1 MSMNLVTLLYLVA
14 SVCFIQALKG
24 LSHPTTSIRGNVF
37 GMTGMLIAV
46 LTTAALIVQL
56 AGGNAL
62 GLGWVLLGLLVGGSA
77 GTLMAQRVEMTRMPE
92 LVAFMHSMIGLA
104 AVFIAVAAVAEPWAF
119 GITPAPV
126 AAVVGASTPLGT
138 MVFDGMALPAIPYGN
153 RLELFL
159 GAAIG
164 AITFSGSVIAFGK
177 LSGKYKFRLFQGA
190 PVQFAGQHWLNLALG
205 LLMLGLGLVF
215 VATES
220 WTAFFAMLVLAFV
233 MGVLIIIPIG
243 GADMPVVVSML
254 NSYSGWAA
262 AGIGFSLNNS
272 MLIIAGSLVGSS
284 GAILS
289 YIMCKAMNR
298 SFFSVLLGGFGAQA
312 ATGGAAS
319 QEQRPVKS
327 GSADDAAFVLGNAET
342 VVIVPGYGLAVARA
356 QHAVKELAQK
366 LTDRGITVKYAIHP
380 VAGRMPGH
388 MNVLLAEAEVPY
400 DQVFEM
406 EDINSEFGQADV
418 AIILGAND
426 VVNPAAHT
434 KGSAIYGM
442 PILEAYKAKTVIVNK
457 RSMASGYAGLDNEL
471 FYMDKTMM
479 VFGDAKKV
487 VEDMVKAIE

>member
-24 LSHPTTSIRGNVF
+24 LSHPTTSIRGNIF
-37 GMTGMLIAV
+37 GMAGMAIAV

-56 AGGNAL
+56 SGGQAL
-62 GLGWVLLGLLVGGSA
+62 GLGWVLLGLLVGGTG
-77 GTLMAQRVEMTRMPE
+77 GTIAAKRVEMTKMPE

-104 AVFIAVAAVAEPWAF
+104 AVFIAIAAVAEPWAF
-119 GITPAPV
+119 QISAHGQP
-126 AAVVGASTPLGT
+126 
-138 MVFDGMALPAIPYGN
+138 IPGGN
-153 RLELFL
+153 RVELAL
-159 GAAIG
+159 GAFIG
-164 AITFSGSVIAFGK
+164 AVTFTGSIIAFGK

-190 PVQFAGQHWLNLALG
+190 PVQFKGQHALNAALG
-205 LLMLGLGLVF
+205 L
-215 VATES
+215 AA
-220 WTAFFAMLVLAFV
+220 AFFVFGFWHSQSWIDILLVIAIGFAL
-233 MGVLIIIPIG
+233 GVLLIIPIG

-298 SFFSVLLGGFGAQA
+298 SFFNVILGGFGGDAATA
-312 ATGGAAS
+312 ATGGAV
-319 QEQRPVKS
+319 QRSVKS

-366 LTDRGITVKYAIHP
+366 LTDKGITVKYAIHP

-406 EDINSEFGQADV
+406 EDINGEFGQADV

-434 KGSAIYGM
+434 KGSPIYGM
-442 PILEAYKAKTVIVNK
+442 PILEAYKAKTIIVNK
-457 RSMASGYAGLDNEL
+457 RSMAAGYAGLDNEL

-487 VEDMVKAIE
+487 VEDIGKAIE